1 MYSCIHMQQNQAMHL
16 VIGHLLFQ
24 AIIYDGIGAFEK
36 KQGIQ
41 NNRFSY
47 SCWPRL
53 LHSLGKS
60 MKESQHHRHP
70 FHLHK
75 QIHPFGVQPR
85 PRPSSPYKLAVLGV
99 GKGVALP
106 IGLLQPCIGENTH
119 IVIQG
124 HTTQSITHME
134 SKLIN
139 HYIYINITFIYIYK

>member
-1 MYSCIHMQQNQAMHL
+1 MDGHHMYSYICNRTKPCTLSLDTSCSRLSSMMAL
-16 VIGHLLFQ
+16 GPSK
-24 AIIYDGIGAFEK
+24 K

-41 NNRFSY
+41 NNRCSY

-99 GKGVALP
+99 GKAVALP

-134 SKLIN
+134 SKLIY
-139 HYIYINITFIYIYK
+139 HYIFI